1 MKHFF
6 ITFLTLSVLSN
17 AALAERS
24 FFKNDALIE
33 SKEDAKKIAMGV
45 ENFLIKI
52 QKSIDFYVG
61 GTYNE
66 YKEQGHPIIAVKYKN
81 YTLEY
86 AHPQWP
92 LFVSPNDRY
101 WKFKMKKFLGK
112 ERLYLEVQQKKDQ
125 YTVKGFVQ
133 LF

>member
-1 MKHFF
+1 MKYFF
-6 ITFLTLSVLSN
+6 ATLLSLSVLSN
-17 AALAERS
+17 DALAERP

-33 SKEDAKKIAMGV
+33 SKEDAKRIAIGV

-66 YKEQGHPIIAVKYKN
+66 HKEQGHPIIAVKYKN

-92 LFVSPNDRY
+92 LFVSANDR
-101 WKFKMKKFLGK
+101 
-112 ERLYLEVQQKKDQ
+112 
-125 YTVKGFVQ
+125 
-133 LF
+133 